1 MAVKDPFQMFLQQVD
16 DAAPYVDVERDI
28 VEAIKYPKEVLCLS
42 LPIKMD
48 DGSIKVFKAYRSH
61 HNDALGPCKGGVR
74 YHPDVTLEETMALS
88 AWMSIKCAT
97 AGLPYGG
104 GKGGV
109 AVNPKELS
117 ENELE
122 RLSRAY
128 ALGIA
133 KFTGTDIDI
142 PAPDVYTN
150 PQIMAWFTDTYEK
163 VKGWHEPS
171 VYTGKPL
178 IIGGSLGR
186 GDATARGGVYVTRE
200 ALKTIGL
207 AGKELTVAIQ
217 GYGNAGSFAHKLFAE
232 ILGLKVVAVSDS
244 KGGIYNPNGLSY
256 NEVFNW
262 KKQNGTVVGMPGCD
276 KISNEE
282 LLELQVDVLAPS
294 ALEGVVTGANADR
307 VKAKVVVELANG
319 PLTPEADRILEDKGV
334 LILPDVLAN
343 AGGVTVSYFEWVQGR
358 MGYYWSLEEVHER
371 LDRKLSEAFHDIWKV
386 KEAKKIG
393 MRQATYVRAI
403 GRIAEAMKVR
413 GFWP

>member
-1 MAVKDPFQMFLQQVD
+1 MAKRDPFEMFLQQVD
-16 DAAPYVDVERDI
+16 EAAPYIDVERDI
-28 VEAIKYPKEVLCLS
+28 IEAIKYPKEVLCLS

-74 YHPDVTLEETMALS
+74 YHPDVTMEEVMALS
-88 AWMSIKCAT
+88 AWMTIKCAT

-104 GKGGV
+104 GKGGIS
-109 AVNPKELS
+109 VNPKDLS

-122 RLSRAY
+122 KLSRAY

-133 KFTGTDIDI
+133 RFTGTDIDI

-171 VYTGKPL
+171 VYTGKPI

-186 GDATARGGVYVTRE
+186 NDATARGGMYVTRE
-200 ALKTIGL
+200 ALKVLGMDN
-207 AGKELTVAIQ
+207 KELTVAIQ
-217 GYGNAGSFAHKLFAE
+217 GYGNAGYFAHKLFLE
-232 ILGLKVVAVSDS
+232 NLNVKVVAVSDS
-244 KGGIYNPNGLSY
+244 KGGIYNEKGFEFEPL
-256 NEVFNW
+256 FNW
-262 KKQNGTVVGMPGCD
+262 KRENGTVVGFEGAD
-276 KISNEE
+276 KITNEE
-282 LLELQVDVLAPS
+282 LLELDVDILIPA
-294 ALEGVVTGANADR
+294 ALEEVITEENAPN
-307 VKAKVVVELANG
+307 VKAKIIVELANG
-319 PLTPEADRILEDKGV
+319 PLTPEADKILEDKGV
-334 LILPDVLAN
+334 IILPDVLAN

-358 MGYYWSLEEVHER
+358 MGYWWTLDEVHKK
-371 LDRKLSEAFHDIWKV
+371 LDEKLSQAFHDIWKI
-386 KEAKKIG
+386 KEDKNIG

-403 GRIAEAMKVR
+403 ARVAEAMKVR